1 MKKIIFLMLTTLVLG
16 IACNQ
21 VNEDKKDVKKRYVPI
36 AELTDSIFV
45 YTLTGD
51 SGFEVQL
58 TNYGC
63 YVTSI
68 KTPDRNNK
76 IEQVVLG
83 YDSVHQYLN
92 DEAFFGSVVGRYANR
107 IDSAKFALNGK
118 VYQLTQN
125 EGENQLHGGNEG
137 FNRKVWKEEMVNN
150 YPDSQ
155 VVVLKYVSK
164 HGEEGFPGNL
174 TAHVRFVVHGMT
186 LKTIYTAETD
196 SPTVVNMTHHFYLNL
211 KDAGK
216 SKILDHKLMINA
228 GQYTEVDNR
237 LIPTGKLLPVD
248 ATYIDFTEP
257 KPVGQDLKDSLF
269 YDHNFV
275 LNKPKGQLGL
285 AAKLYSSESGR
296 LLKVLTNQP
305 GIQFYAGHFLDG
317 VKGKN
322 GIQYQK
328 HAGMCLEPQK
338 YPDSPNQPDF
348 PSTVLNP
355 GEKYYHISVY
365 EFSVK

>member
-1 MKKIIFLMLTTLVLG
+1 MKKSIFLILIALIFIL
-16 IACNQ
+16 ACNQ
-21 VNEDKKDVKKRYVPI
+21 VNNDEKHVEKRYVPI
-36 AELTDSIFV
+36 AELTDSVFV

-68 KTPDRNNK
+68 KTPNRDNK
-76 IEQVVLG
+76 VEQVVLG
-83 YDSVHQYLN
+83 YDSVYEYLK
-92 DEAFFGSVVGRYANR
+92 DEAYFGPVVGRYANR
-107 IDSAKFALNGK
+107 IDSGKFELNGQI
-118 VYQLTQN
+118 YQLTQN
-125 EGENQLHGGNEG
+125 EDENQLHGGHKG
-137 FNRKVWKEEMVNN
+137 FNRKVWKEETIKNH
-150 YPDSQ
+150 PDSQ

-174 TAHVRFVVHGMT
+174 TAHVRFVVQGMT
-186 LKTIYTAETD
+186 LKTIYTAQTD

-228 GQYTEVDNR
+228 GQYTQVDNR
-237 LIPTGKLLPVD
+237 LIPTGKLLPVE
-248 ATYIDFTEP
+248 ATYLDFSES

-269 YDHNFV
+269 YDHNFI
-275 LNKPKGQLGL
+275 LNKPKGKLGL
-285 AAKLYSSESGR
+285 AAKLYSPASGR
-296 LLKVLTNQP
+296 SLKVLTNQP

-317 VKGKN
+317 VEGKN
-322 GIQYQK
+322 GMTYQK

-338 YPDSPNQPDF
+338 YPDSPNQPGF